1 MTEEKSVKIE
11 IDRDFGWAI
20 CLMFFL
26 FWQQSGW
33 YRVDCA
39 LGVNA
44 ACSLIAAEK
53 DYREVKP

>member
-1 MTEEKSVKIE
+1 MTEEKSIKVE
-11 IDRDFGWAI
+11 IDHALVWAI
-20 CLMFFL
+20 FFMFFL